1 MQDRKEISSAEVIE
15 CGPYEDR
22 TRPINC
28 SAAAGDNSSDRTLS
42 EAVTGRTDFTVHHR
56 GNNSVRTGRS
66 SCGQPDAPGSGV
78 QSTPERFQSGADA
91 TGRVRWQMTGLGIES
106 DQCALSP
113 MVGTTG
119 RVRLGRPARPVS
131 SRKLGFVPNGYFLH
145 GTYK

>member
-56 GNNSVRTGRS
+56 GNNSVKTGR
-66 SCGQPDAPGSGV
+66 SGV

-91 TGRVRWQMTGLGIES
+91 TGRIRWQMTGLGIES

-131 SRKLGFVPNGYFLH
+131 SRKLGFVPNGYFLR